1 MPTALQFRRGTT
13 AQNNSFTGAVGEV
26 SIDTQLDTIRV
37 HDGSTAG
44 GFELTQNAAT
54 QTLSNKTIALGSNTV
69 SGTTAQ
75 FNTALSDGSFAT
87 LAGSETLT
95 NKTINAS
102 NNTLSNI
109 ANSALTNSSITV
121 TDGSN
126 STATAL
132 GGTITFTAGEGM
144 DVTESSGT
152 ITFAGEDATTSN
164 KGIASFDSNDFGVS
178 SGAVSLSDAA
188 VKAVAG
194 DSGSATPS
202 GHSFTIAGTSN
213 EIETSATGSTVT
225 VGLPD
230 NVTIGGNLTIS
241 GNFTVN
247 GTTSTVATTNT
258 TISDN
263 LLELNSG
270 AASNAND
277 AGLLIER
284 GSTGDNAIFMF
295 DESADKFTL
304 GFTTATNTTTGNI
317 TLATLGTLVGN
328 IQGDEV
334 DATDHIGTN
343 FKAKDQTASFSIADS
358 TGNVTFTGTV
368 TGPTTATLVVKDSTG
383 SALTTIRGV

>member
-13 AQNNSFTGAVGEV
+13 AQNNSFTGALGEI

-44 GFELTQNAAT
+44 GFELVQKAAT
-54 QTLSNKTIALGSNTV
+54 QTLTNKTLALGSNTV

-109 ANSALTNSSITV
+109 ANSALSNSSITV

-152 ITFAGEDATTSN
+152 ITFAGEDATDSN
-164 KGIASFDSNDFGVS
+164 KGIASFVSADFGVS
-178 SGAVSLSDAA
+178 SGAVSLHDTV
-188 VKAVAG
+188 VKTVASG
-194 DSGSATPS
+194 SGSATPS
-202 GHSFTIAGTSN
+202 SHGFTIAGTAN

-230 NVTIGGNLTIS
+230 NVTVGGNLTIS

-247 GTTSTVATTNT
+247 GTTTTVATTNT
-258 TISDN
+258 TVSDN

-270 AASNAND
+270 AGSNAND
-277 AGLLIER
+277 SGILIER
-284 GSTGDNAIFMF
+284 GSTGDNAIMAW
-295 DESADKFTL
+295 DESADKFVVGT
-304 GFTTATNTTTGNI
+304 TTATNTATGNLTITTGTLLANIEGNI
-317 TLATLGTLVGN
+317 TATNVL
-328 IQGDEV
+328 
-334 DATDHIGTN
+334 GTN
-343 FKAKDQTASFSIADS
+343 FKANDGTASFAIADS
-358 TGNVTFTGTV
+358 SGAVTFSGVV
-368 TGPTTATLVVKDSTG
+368 TGPSTATLVVKDSSG

>member
-13 AQNNSFTGAVGEV
+13 AQNNSFTGALGEI

-44 GFELTQNAAT
+44 GFELVQKAAT
-54 QTLSNKTIALGSNTV
+54 QTLTNKTLALGSNTV

-109 ANSALTNSSITV
+109 ANSALSNSSITV

-152 ITFAGEDATTSN
+152 ITFAGEDATDSN
-164 KGIASFDSNDFGVS
+164 KGIASFVSADFGVS
-178 SGAVSLSDAA
+178 SGAVSLHDTV
-188 VKAVAG
+188 VKTVASG
-194 DSGSATPS
+194 SGSATPS
-202 GHSFTIAGTSN
+202 SHGFTIAGTAN

-230 NVTIGGNLTIS
+230 NVTVGGNLTIS

-247 GTTSTVATTNT
+247 GTTTTVATTNT
-258 TISDN
+258 TVSDN

-270 AASNAND
+270 AGSNAND
-277 AGLLIER
+277 SGILIER
-284 GSTGDNAIFMF
+284 GSTGDNAIMAW
-295 DESADKFTL
+295 DESADKFVVGT
-304 GFTTATNTTTGNI
+304 TTATNTATGNLTITTG
-317 TLATLGTLVGN
+317 TLLANLEGNVTATNVL
-328 IQGDEV
+328 
-334 DATDHIGTN
+334 GTN
-343 FKAKDQTASFSIADS
+343 FKANDGTASFAIADS
-358 TGNVTFTGTV
+358 SGAVTFSGVV
-368 TGPTTATLVVKDSTG
+368 TGPSTATLVVKDSSG

>member
-13 AQNNSFTGAVGEV
+13 AQNNSFTGALGEI

-44 GFELTQNAAT
+44 GFELVQKAAT
-54 QTLSNKTIALGSNTV
+54 QTLTNKTLALGSNTV

-109 ANSALTNSSITV
+109 ANSALSNSSITV

-188 VKAVAG
+188 VKSVAG

-202 GHSFTIAGTSN
+202 SHSFTIAGTSN

-247 GTTSTVATTNT
+247 GTTTTVATTNT

-270 AASNAND
+270 ASSNAND
-277 AGLLIER
+277 TGILIER
-284 GSTGDNAIFMF
+284 GSTGDNAIMAW
-295 DESADKFTL
+295 DESADKFVVGT
-304 GFTTATNTTTGNI
+304 TTATNTATGNLTITTGTLLANIEGNI
-317 TLATLGTLVGN
+317 TATNVL
-328 IQGDEV
+328 
-334 DATDHIGTN
+334 GTN
-343 FKAKDQTASFSIADS
+343 FKANDGTASFAIADS
-358 TGNVTFTGTV
+358 SGAVTFSGVV
-368 TGPTTATLVVKDSTG
+368 TGPSTATLVVKDSSG

>member
-13 AQNNSFTGAVGEV
+13 AQNNSFTGALGEI

-44 GFELTQNAAT
+44 GFELVQKAAT
-54 QTLSNKTIALGSNTV
+54 QTLTNKTLALGSNTV
-69 SGTTAQ
+69 SGTTAP

-109 ANSALTNSSITV
+109 ANSDLSNSSITV

-152 ITFAGEDATTSN
+152 VTFAGEDATDSN
-164 KGIASFDSNDFGVS
+164 KGIASFVSADFGVS
-178 SGAVSLSDAA
+178 SGAVSLHDTV
-188 VKAVAG
+188 VKTVASG
-194 DSGSATPS
+194 SGSATPS
-202 GHSFTIAGTSN
+202 SHGFTIAGTAN

-230 NVTIGGNLTIS
+230 NVTVGGNLTIS

-247 GTTSTVATTNT
+247 GTTTTVATTNT
-258 TISDN
+258 TVSDN

-270 AASNAND
+270 AGSNAND
-277 AGLLIER
+277 SGILIER
-284 GSTGDNAIFMF
+284 GSTGDNAIMAW
-295 DESADKFTL
+295 DESADKFVVGT
-304 GFTTATNTTTGNI
+304 TTATNTATGNLTITTGTLLANIEGNI
-317 TLATLGTLVGN
+317 TATNVL
-328 IQGDEV
+328 
-334 DATDHIGTN
+334 GTN
-343 FKAKDQTASFSIADS
+343 FKANDGTASFAIADS
-358 TGNVTFTGTV
+358 SGAVTFAGVV
-368 TGPTTATLVVKDSTG
+368 TGPSTATLVVKDSSG

>member
-13 AQNNSFTGAVGEV
+13 AQNNSFTGALGEI

-44 GFELTQNAAT
+44 GFELVQKAAT
-54 QTLSNKTIALGSNTV
+54 QTLTNKTLALGSNTV

-109 ANSALTNSSITV
+109 ANSALSNSSITV

-152 ITFAGEDATTSN
+152 VTFAGEDATDSN
-164 KGIASFDSNDFGVS
+164 KGIASFVSADFSVS

-188 VKAVAG
+188 VKAVAVILVQQLQV
-194 DSGSATPS
+194 DIHLQSLVLQTKSK
-202 GHSFTIAGTSN
+202 HQ
-213 EIETSATGSTVT
+213 
-225 VGLPD
+225 
-230 NVTIGGNLTIS
+230 
-241 GNFTVN
+241 
-247 GTTSTVATTNT
+247 
-258 TISDN
+258 
-263 LLELNSG
+263 LLVL
-270 AASNAND
+270 
-277 AGLLIER
+277 
-284 GSTGDNAIFMF
+284 
-295 DESADKFTL
+295 
-304 GFTTATNTTTGNI
+304 
-317 TLATLGTLVGN
+317 
-328 IQGDEV
+328 Q
-334 DATDHIGTN
+334 
-343 FKAKDQTASFSIADS
+343 
-358 TGNVTFTGTV
+358 
-368 TGPTTATLVVKDSTG
+368 
-383 SALTTIRGV
+383 

>member
-247 GTTSTVATTNT
+247 GTTTTVATTNT
-258 TISDN
+258 TVSDN

-270 AASNAND
+270 AGSNAND
-277 AGLLIER
+277 AGILIER
-284 GSTGDNAIFMF
+284 GSTGDNAIMAW
-295 DESADKFTL
+295 DESADKFVVGT
-304 GFTTATNTTTGNI
+304 TTATADSTGNLSITTGTLLANI
-317 TLATLGTLVGN
+317 EGDITATNVL
-328 IQGDEV
+328 
-334 DATDHIGTN
+334 GTN
-343 FKAKDQTASFSIADS
+343 FKANDGTASFAIANS
-358 TGNVTFTGTV
+358 TGNVTFSGVV
-368 TGPTTATLVVKDSTG
+368 TGPSTATLVVKDSSG

>member
-13 AQNNSFTGAVGEV
+13 AQNNSFTGALGEI

-44 GFELTQNAAT
+44 GFELVQKAAT
-54 QTLSNKTIALGSNTV
+54 QTLTNKTLALGSNTV

-109 ANSALTNSSITV
+109 ANSALSNSSITV

-152 ITFAGEDATTSN
+152 VTFAGEDATDSN
-164 KGIASFDSNDFGVS
+164 KGIASFVSADFGVS
-178 SGAVSLSDAA
+178 SGAVSLHDTV
-188 VKAVAG
+188 VKTVASG
-194 DSGSATPS
+194 SGSATPS
-202 GHSFTIAGTSN
+202 SHGFTIAGTAN

-230 NVTIGGNLTIS
+230 NVTVGGNLTIS

-247 GTTSTVATTNT
+247 GTTTTVATTNT
-258 TISDN
+258 TVSDN

-270 AASNAND
+270 AGSNAND
-277 AGLLIER
+277 SGILIER
-284 GSTGDNAIFMF
+284 GSTGDNAIMAW
-295 DESADKFTL
+295 DESADKFVVGT
-304 GFTTATNTTTGNI
+304 TTATNTATGNLTITTG
-317 TLATLGTLVGN
+317 TLLANLEGNVTATNVL
-328 IQGDEV
+328 
-334 DATDHIGTN
+334 GTN
-343 FKAKDQTASFSIADS
+343 FKANDGTASFAIADS
-358 TGNVTFTGTV
+358 SGAVTFSGVV
-368 TGPTTATLVVKDSTG
+368 TGPSTATLVVKDSSG

>member
-13 AQNNSFTGAVGEV
+13 AQNNSFTGALGEI

-44 GFELTQNAAT
+44 GFELVQKAAT
-54 QTLSNKTIALGSNTV
+54 QTLTNKTIALGSNTV

-95 NKTINAS
+95 NKTINAA

-109 ANSALTNSSITV
+109 ANSALSNSSITV

-152 ITFAGEDATTSN
+152 ITFAGEDASTSN

-258 TISDN
+258 TVSDN

-270 AASNAND
+270 AGSNAND
-277 AGLLIER
+277 AGILIER
-284 GSTGDNAIFMF
+284 GSTGDNAIMAW
-295 DESADKFTL
+295 DESADKFVVGT
-304 GFTTATNTTTGNI
+304 TTATNTSTGNLTITTG
-317 TLATLGTLVGN
+317 TLLANLEGNVTATNVL
-328 IQGDEV
+328 
-334 DATDHIGTN
+334 GTN
-343 FKAKDQTASFSIADS
+343 FKANDGTASFAIADS
-358 TGNVTFTGTV
+358 TGAVTFSGTV
-368 TGPTTATLVVKDSTG
+368 TGPTTATLVVKDSSG